1 MPGNFEYKPCVERYG
16 MMEPEIQK
24 GDLIIVEKTDFSEL
38 EEGDVIAYYLDGNNS
53 IGRIVSKSTTGISVK
68 ADNDEAYNEIFVPS
82 ANIQG
87 KWYGFRVANVGWII
101 LFVQDSWWIL
111 IVIPAFIEMG
121 VILVSL
127 LRRKSSKK
135 IQVNDDTTIN
145 GNGVV

>member
-1 MPGNFEYKPCVERYG
+1 M
-16 MMEPEIQK
+16 
-24 GDLIIVEKTDFSEL
+24 
-38 EEGDVIAYYLDGNNS
+38 
-53 IGRIVSKSTTGISVK
+53 
-68 ADNDEAYNEIFVPS
+68 
-82 ANIQG
+82 
-87 KWYGFRVANVGWII
+87 ANVGWII